1 MKQNEAG
8 FNRRQFI
15 GSVAAAGTVLM
26 ACGGPTPSAKIPEFA
41 DKAPDGKE
49 LKAGLIGCGGRGT
62 GAAMDFLNSANGL
75 QIVALADVFQDRIDG
90 CRKSLKENKKVEI
103 ADDKCFVGLDAYKD
117 LLATDVDVILTATPP
132 YFRPIHFAAAVE
144 AKKHVFME
152 KPVAVDPVGARTIIQ
167 SAEKAKAFGLSVVT
181 GTQRRHQRNYNA
193 TFAQIKAGAIGEI
206 RSANIYWNQ
215 SQLWALK
222 KKPGWSDLEW
232 SIRNW
237 VNWAW
242 LSGDHIVEQHVHN
255 IDVVHWFTGMLPK
268 SCVGFGSRQRR
279 VTGDQYDNFSIDY
292 VYENDMHVHSMCRQI
307 NSCTN
312 NVSEFIMGS
321 KGYTNCADK
330 IWNSKGELIWEYP
343 YPKNESGEKIE
354 ELSPYVQEH
363 VDLVTAI
370 RTDQP
375 FNEAAAT
382 AQSTL
387 VAIMGRMS
395 AYTGKQQDWNT
406 VVESAFKLGP
416 EKLNFGSFKM
426 KEDIPVPGTESKTR

>member
-8 FNRRQFI
+8 FNRRQFM

-26 ACGGPTPSAKIPEFA
+26 ACGGASAPNAKIPEFA

-49 LKAGLIGCGGRGT
+49 LKAGVIGCGGRGT
-62 GAAMDFLNSANGL
+62 GAALNFLDSANGL
-75 QIVALADVFQDRIDG
+75 KIVALADAFQDRLDG
-90 CRKSLKENKKVEI
+90 CRKKLKEQKGVEI
-103 ADDKCFVGLDAYKD
+103 EDKNCFAGLNAYKD
-117 LLATDVDVILTATPP
+117 LLDKDVDVIITATPP

-152 KPVAVDPVGARTIIQ
+152 KPVAVDPPGARSIIQ
-167 SAEKAKAFGLSVVT
+167 SAEKAKAFGLCVVT

-193 TFAQIKAGAIGEI
+193 TFAQIKAGAIGDI
-206 RSANIYWNQ
+206 KAANVYWNQ
-215 SQLWALK
+215 NQLWYRK
-222 KKPGWSDLEW
+222 RQGGWSDLEW
-232 SIRNW
+232 AVRDW

-268 SCVGFGSRQRR
+268 SCVGFGSRHRR

-292 VYENDMHVHSMCRQI
+292 VYDNDMHVHSMCRQI
-307 NSCTN
+307 NGCAK

-321 KGYTNCADK
+321 RGYTNCSDK
-330 IWNSKGELIWEYP
+330 IWNSKGELVWEYP
-343 YPKNESGEKIE
+343 YPTNEAGERAE

-363 VDLVTAI
+363 VDFVTAI
-370 RTDQP
+370 RTGEP
-375 FNEAAAT
+375 INEAAAT
-382 AQSTL
+382 AKSTL

-395 AYTGKQQDWNT
+395 AYTGKELVWDKVN
-406 VVESAFKLGP
+406 ESSLQLGP
-416 EKLNFGSFKM
+416 NHDQLDFNTFVMEV
-426 KEDIPVPGTESKTR
+426 DIPVPGEA